1 MTLLQL
7 LPSVSALPHAEK
19 VQLMQW
25 LAEQLAREEGISP
38 FISGEEHAV
47 WSPFDSYEAAAD
59 LGRFLEQEKKALGQ

>member
-25 LAEQLAREEGISP
+25 LADQLAKDEGISP
-38 FISGEEHAV
+38 IVAGDEYPI
-47 WSPFDSYEAAAD
+47 WSPYDSYEAAAD
-59 LGRFLEQEKKALGQ
+59 LSVFLESEKEASGK